1 VAVHIALIPVAFPEM
16 VAREDAR
23 GPDTSEATVLSVEEN
38 TRRDPMASPNP
49 GIKSEVTYMA
59 PEIKRK
65 AKIA

>member
-1 VAVHIALIPVAFPEM
+1 M
-16 VAREDAR
+16 AREDAR

-38 TRRDPMASPNP
+38 NRRDPMASPNP